1 MPEFGG
7 IGGMA
12 VNLGYDQQVND
23 LRYRQQLLQQQEAM
37 NAAKVKLFSDSLE
50 FQQGGN
56 QFDQPLVKK
65 RNQEITQQLGDYTSS
80 NPDWE
85 TNVQKRLYVN
95 QLKNSLKD
103 NPDVLRALA
112 TNDNR
117 NTLLKYAQEAKQKG
131 LPFDEEELNNQLMR
145 YQNYE
150 KFGNPD
156 GQEAAQKEGMKPYIF
171 TRPVDF
177 VDISKEGLERGN
189 KFKGAALDIEYL
201 KNGRDGAYTTVP
213 KKELLDA
220 EALQFYKDRKRQ
232 FDVQYTNK
240 GLDPI
245 EAAKQIITA
254 GIETKFDIGEKNKL
268 GEELYKIK
276 YANDLKRAGEMAGQG
291 GSAYKISIQ
300 GPGKTAAAPEDLAST
315 FGSDVPHYYT
325 DAMGN
330 IKKNT
335 GDVYHYDGEIYDK
348 GFKEDGKYKRTTVKH
363 APGFFY
369 KPLDWAKEE
378 GFIYD
383 PWGPSGQGGLDFEV
397 KPEFK
402 DKIQIVD
409 GPVNDKGEAAKMIKV
424 KAVAELDANNPYYEA
439 KFNKMFMTN
448 KQRDAVGVNQGV
460 ATEELFED
468 EVGNLFNAQGQY
480 KGKK

>member
-1 MPEFGG
+1 M
-7 IGGMA
+7 
-12 VNLGYDQQVND
+12 LGLILCNIV
-23 LRYRQQLLQQQEAM
+23 
-37 NAAKVKLFSDSLE
+37 S
-50 FQQGGN
+50 
-56 QFDQPLVKK
+56 FDQPLVKAE
-65 RNQEITQQLGDYTSS
+65 NQKITQAIGNYVND

-85 TNVQKRLYVN
+85 TNFQKRAYVK

-103 NPDVLRALA
+103 NPTVLRALA

-117 NTLLKYAQEAKQKG
+117 NALLKYAQEAKQKG
-131 LPFDEEELNNQLMR
+131 TPFDEDALNAELNR
-145 YQNYE
+145 YSNYE

-156 GQEAAQKEGMKPYIF
+156 GQEASQKEGMKPYIF

-254 GIETKFDIGEKNKL
+254 GIETKFDIGERNKF

-276 YANDLKRAGEMAGQG
+276 YANDLKKAGEMASQG

-315 FGSDVPHYYT
+315 FGSDEN
-325 DAMGN
+325 A
-330 IKKNT
+330 KSA
-335 GDVYHYDGEIYDK
+335 
-348 GFKEDGKYKRTTVKH
+348 TT
-363 APGFFY
+363 
-369 KPLDWAKEE
+369 
-378 GFIYD
+378 
-383 PWGPSGQGGLDFEV
+383 
-397 KPEFK
+397 
-402 DKIQIVD
+402 
-409 GPVNDKGEAAKMIKV
+409 
-424 KAVAELDANNPYYEA
+424 
-439 KFNKMFMTN
+439 T
-448 KQRDAVGVNQGV
+448 GVNCKWGMASVNYQGIGI
-460 ATEELFED
+460 LYF
-468 EVGNLFNAQGQY
+468 
-480 KGKK
+480 KKL